1 MVLSRG
7 HTFLCVF
14 DMSPSVL
21 LKDAH
26 MVSANNCLYLV
37 LILIYLLDDGSGK
50 NIGFVSVGIRGR
62 M

>member
-1 MVLSRG
+1 
-7 HTFLCVF
+7 
-14 DMSPSVL
+14 
-21 LKDAH
+21 

-37 LILIYLLDDGSGK
+37 LILICLLDDGSGK